1 MNRRKNPGRDVDIA
15 KIAAVR
21 AAWIRA
27 VEASDING
35 LIALAT
41 DDIVVVHG
49 NGKAAIG
56 VDALRADLT
65 HDFGIFDVEPRDSS
79 AEIIVHD
86 KWAIEFCEVDQ
97 MLSGVRGGTGVR
109 THSRIVAVFSRQPDA
124 SWRVARV
131 IGLPG

>member
-1 MNRRKNPGRDVDIA
+1 MNRSANPDREVDVA

-27 VEASDING
+27 MEASDING
-35 LIALAT
+35 LIALAS
-41 DDIVVVHG
+41 DDIVVVHE

-56 VDALRADLT
+56 IDALRTDLA

-86 KWAIEFCEVDQ
+86 KWAIQFCEVDQ
-97 MLSGVRGGTGVR
+97 MLSGVRGCTGVR

-124 SWRVARV
+124 SWKVARV